1 MMNLIR
7 DNWSKDDYKEF
18 INYLL
23 SLEDIKYRDFTKGLI
38 PGKDNIIGIRTLIL
52 KKIAKDISKA
62 NSEEFLKYNKDNYY
76 EETLICG
83 LVIGYI
89 KDVNLVLNKYLDN
102 FIIKIDNWATCDL
115 FVTNLNIVS
124 KKRELFFDYVDIC
137 LKNTQNDWILR
148 FGYVMLLNYYIS
160 EEYLDYIFK
169 ICNAYQGDFYYV
181 NMAIAWL
188 ISLCY
193 IAYPKETLLFIKDNK
208 LSKFTHNKCISKI
221 CDSRRVSKEE
231 KEMLKGYRK
240 K

>member
-1 MMNLIR
+1 MNLIR

-38 PGKDNIIGIRTLIL
+38 PGKDNILGIRTPIL
-52 KKIAKDISKA
+52 KKIAKDISKG
-62 NSEEFLKYNKDNYY
+62 NYKEFLKYNKDNYY

-124 KKRELFFDYVDIC
+124 KKR
-137 LKNTQNDWILR
+137 
-148 FGYVMLLNYYIS
+148 
-160 EEYLDYIFK
+160 
-169 ICNAYQGDFYYV
+169 
-181 NMAIAWL
+181 
-188 ISLCY
+188 
-193 IAYPKETLLFIKDNK
+193 
-208 LSKFTHNKCISKI
+208 
-221 CDSRRVSKEE
+221 
-231 KEMLKGYRK
+231 
-240 K
+240 